1 MEKEQ
6 IFELV
11 DDDGKIEEFHVYD
24 SFQFEDKK
32 YVILVDSNDD
42 AILFRVEG
50 DDEEDYTFVRPDEEE
65 FEQISEVYYGS
76 E

>member
-6 IFELV
+6 LFELI
-11 DDDGKIEEFHVYD
+11 DDDGKAEEFKVYD
-24 SFQFEDKK
+24 SFQVDDKK
-32 YVILVDSNDD
+32 YVILIDANDD

-50 DDEEDYTFVRPDEEE
+50 EEDDYTFIRPDEEE